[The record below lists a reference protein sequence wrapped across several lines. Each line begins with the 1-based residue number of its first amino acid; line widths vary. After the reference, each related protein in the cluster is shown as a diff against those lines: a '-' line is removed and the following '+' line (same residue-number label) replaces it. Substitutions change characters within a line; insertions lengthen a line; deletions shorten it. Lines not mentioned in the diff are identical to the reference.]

1 MNRNNTNYTINKTIN
16 NTNGSGL
23 PNVKILDKNVNY
35 KLNNTILHENYWFQD
50 LSGTIFNL
58 NYALKIFPESNMTY
72 PEKINSLVRLSIYI
86 GLILGLFYSNYL
98 FLYIPI
104 ITMAMTYL
112 LYIFRL
118 DQLESTR
125 EQQGPNANLNSITNK
140 QLNTLKN
147 KNISQFSN
155 VGMSCGR
162 GVGGLGSMDDLD
174 NMNIEEGDFKAMLN
188 IKTCSKPN
196 TNNPFM
202 NPLVYDSRTRDMGC
216 DSVKPEIQNQIEYEY
231 NKYCI
236 KDISDIYNH
245 NSGRRQFYTVAS
257 TTYPN
262 NQGAF
267 ANWLY
272 KTPPTCK
279 EGNGA
284 QCVANYYTPLNSSL
298 MTPGYGSK
306 A

>member
-1 MNRNNTNYTINKTIN
+1 M
-16 NTNGSGL
+16 G
-23 PNVKILDKNVNY
+23 
-35 KLNNTILHENYWFQD
+35 
-50 LSGTIFNL
+50 
-58 NYALKIFPESNMTY
+58 
-72 PEKINSLVRLSIYI
+72 
-86 GLILGLFYSNYL
+86 
-98 FLYIPI
+98 
-104 ITMAMTYL
+104 MTYL
-112 LYIFRL
+112 LYVFRI
-118 DQLESTR
+118 DQLENTR
-125 EQQGPNANLNSITNK
+125 AQQGPNTNLNNITNK
-140 QLNTLKN
+140 QLNNLKD
-147 KNISQFSN
+147 KNMSKFSN
-155 VGMSCGR
+155 IMNDGFG
-162 GVGGLGSMDDLD
+162 
-174 NMNIEEGDFKAMLN
+174 NIEEGDFKAMLN

-196 TNNPFM
+196 SNNPFM

-216 DSVKPEIQNQIEYEY
+216 DSVKPEIQSQIENEY

-306 A
+306 V

>member
-1 MNRNNTNYTINKTIN
+1 MNRNNTNYTINKNIN
-16 NTNGSGL
+16 NSVGSGI
-23 PNVKILDKNVNY
+23 PNVKILDKNVTY
-35 KLNNTILHENYWFQD
+35 KMSNSVIHENYWFQD

-58 NYALKIFPESNMTY
+58 NYALKIFPESSMTY
-72 PEKINSLVRLSIYI
+72 PEKINTLVRLSIYI

-118 DQLESTR
+118 DQLETTR
-125 EQQGPNANLNSITNK
+125 AQQGPNANLNSITNK
-140 QLNTLKN
+140 QLNNLKD
-147 KNISQFSN
+147 KNMSKFVNIDGRDDYFGIGIGSGS
-155 VGMSCGR
+155 GM
-162 GVGGLGSMDDLD
+162 D
-174 NMNIEEGDFKAMLN
+174 NNIEEGDFKAMLN

-196 TNNPFM
+196 SNNPFM

-216 DSVKPEIQNQIEYEY
+216 DSVKPEIQNQIESEY

-284 QCVANYYTPLNSSL
+284 QCVANYYTPLNSNL
-298 MTPGYGSK
+298 LTPGYGSK

>member
-1 MNRNNTNYTINKTIN
+1 MNKNNNNNNKN
-16 NTNGSGL
+16 N
-23 PNVKILDKNVNY
+23 NVSY
-35 KLNNTILHENYWFQD
+35 KSNSLIHENYWFQD
-50 LSGTIFNL
+50 LSNTIFNL
-58 NYALKIFPESNMTY
+58 DYALKIVPEQTMTY
-72 PEKINSLVRLSIYI
+72 PEKINSLVRLSIYL

-98 FLYIPI
+98 YLYIPI
-104 ITMAMTYL
+104 ITMLMTYL

-118 DQLESTR
+118 DQLENKKAH
-125 EQQGPNANLNSITNK
+125 QGPNTTLND
-140 QLNTLKN
+140 LKN
-147 KNISQFSN
+147 DLKNNISKEDLHKLQKK
-155 VGMSCGR
+155 M
-162 GVGGLGSMDDLD
+162 GLKNMNID
-174 NMNIEEGDFKAMLN
+174 NMNDEDFQNILN
-188 IKTCSKPN
+188 IKTCSKPS

-202 NPLVYDSRTRDMGC
+202 NALVYDSRKKDHSC
-216 DSVKPEIQNQIEYEY
+216 DPINPNNQEKIEEEY

-245 NSGRRQFYTVAS
+245 NSGRRQFYTMPS

-262 NQGAF
+262 NQEGL

-298 MTPGYGSK
+298 LTPGYGSSI
-306 A
+306 

>member
-1 MNRNNTNYTINKTIN
+1 M
-16 NTNGSGL
+16 S
-23 PNVKILDKNVNY
+23 
-35 KLNNTILHENYWFQD
+35 
-50 LSGTIFNL
+50 
-58 NYALKIFPESNMTY
+58 
-72 PEKINSLVRLSIYI
+72 
-86 GLILGLFYSNYL
+86 
-98 FLYIPI
+98 
-104 ITMAMTYL
+104 MTYL

-118 DQLESTR
+118 DQLETTR
-125 EQQGPNANLNSITNK
+125 AQQGPNANINSITNK
-140 QLNTLKN
+140 QLNNLKD
-147 KNISQFSN
+147 KNMSKFGN
-155 VGMSCGR
+155 VGGIDGFFGNSCMG
-162 GVGGLGSMDDLD
+162 MDT
-174 NMNIEEGDFKAMLN
+174 NIEEGDFKAMLN

-196 TNNPFM
+196 SNNPFM
-202 NPLVYDSRTRDMGC
+202 NPLVYDSRNRDMGC
-216 DSVKPEIQNQIEYEY
+216 DSVKPEIQNQIESEY

>member
-1 MNRNNTNYTINKTIN
+1 
-16 NTNGSGL
+16 
-23 PNVKILDKNVNY
+23 
-35 KLNNTILHENYWFQD
+35 
-50 LSGTIFNL
+50 
-58 NYALKIFPESNMTY
+58 
-72 PEKINSLVRLSIYI
+72 
-86 GLILGLFYSNYL
+86 
-98 FLYIPI
+98 
-104 ITMAMTYL
+104 MAMTYL

-162 GVGGLGSMDDLD
+162 GVGGLGSMNDLD